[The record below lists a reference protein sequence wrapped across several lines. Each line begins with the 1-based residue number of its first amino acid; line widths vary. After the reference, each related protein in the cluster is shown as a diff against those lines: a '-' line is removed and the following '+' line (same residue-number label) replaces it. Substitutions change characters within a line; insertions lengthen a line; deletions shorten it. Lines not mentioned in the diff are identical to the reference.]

1 MLRGNRFSR
10 HKTRRDFQ
18 MKTKAIRM
26 YGKNDLRL
34 DEFELPEIKDDEILA
49 HIISDSICM
58 SSYKAAI
65 QGNEHKRIPKD
76 IDINPIIVGHEFCGE
91 IVKVGKKWKD
101 KFQAGN
107 KFSIQPALNQKDD
120 PYAAPGYSFRYIGGS
135 ATYVIIPN
143 VVMEHDSL
151 LPYNGEAFFYG
162 SLAEPMS
169 CIVGTFHA
177 HYHTTQGSY
186 VHDMGITEGGNM
198 AILAGVGPMGL
209 GAIDYAIHCDRKP
222 GLLVVT
228 DIDDA
233 RLQRAASIYTVE
245 EAAKNGIKLIY
256 VNTSGVENPVEHL
269 MSITGGKGYNDVMVF
284 APVKPVVEM
293 GDRLLAHDGCLNFF
307 AGPSNTA
314 FAAELNFYNVHYN
327 ATHIVGTSGGNTDDM
342 LESLDMMAK
351 GLINPSSMV
360 THVGGLNSVVETTL
374 NLPKIP
380 GGKKLIYTNID
391 MELTA
396 IADFKEKGKTDP
408 LFARLAEI
416 VEHSNGLWSAEAEKH
431 LLANA
436 KSI

>member
-1 MLRGNRFSR
+1 
-10 HKTRRDFQ
+10 
-18 MKTKAIRM
+18 MKTKAIRL

-34 DEFELPEIKDDEILA
+34 DEFELPAIKEDEILA

-65 QGNEHKRIPKD
+65 QGNEHKRVPKD
-76 IDINPIIVGHEFCGE
+76 IAENPVIVGHEFCGE
-91 IVKVGKKWKD
+91 IVEVGSKWKD
-101 KFQAGN
+101 KYKVGS
-107 KFSIQPALNQKDD
+107 KFSIQPALNQKHD

-135 ATYVIIPN
+135 ATYIVIPN
-143 VVMEHDSL
+143 VVMELGCL
-151 LPYNGEAFFYG
+151 LSYEGDAFFAG

-169 CIVGTFHA
+169 CIVGTYHA
-177 HYHTTQGSY
+177 NYHTHQGSY
-186 VHDMGITEGGNM
+186 IHDMGITEGGNM

-233 RLQRAASIYTVE
+233 RLKRAASIYTVE
-245 EAAKNGIKLIY
+245 DAKKNGVELLYI
-256 VNTSGVENPVEHL
+256 NTSSPDRGIDYL
-269 MSITGGKGYNDVMVF
+269 MSLTKGKGYNDVLVF

-293 GDRLLAHDGCLNFF
+293 GDKLLAHDGCLNFF

-314 FAAELNFYNVHYN
+314 FSAEFNFYNVHYSS
-327 ATHIVGTSGGNTDDM
+327 THVVGTSGGNTTDM
-342 LESLDMMAK
+342 LESLDMM
-351 GLINPSSMV
+351 GRGIINPASMV
-360 THVGGLNSVVETTL
+360 THIGGLDSVVETTL

-380 GGKKLIYTNID
+380 GGKKLIYTNIQ

-396 IADFKEKGKTDP
+396 IDSFREKGRENP
-408 LFARLAEI
+408 LFAKLADI
-416 VEHSNGLWSAEAEKH
+416 VEKTNGLWSAEAEKY

-436 KSI
+436 RKI